1 MSAPLATMRPGSRRR
16 ALRWAGWY
24 AAAVLWGAMAVAQ
37 TPGTPAPERDIG
49 QWLQRMHEA
58 ARGRAFIGTFVV
70 SAGGDQ
76 LSSARI
82 WHVCDGRQQV
92 ERVEALTG
100 PPRST
105 YRRDDQVLTFY
116 PESRLVRSA
125 KHEALGG
132 FPMLIRP
139 GQGRI
144 PDYYRAERVGEQR
157 VAGYDADLVEI
168 RPLDGLRFGYRVWS
182 EKRTGL
188 PVKMQTLDASGRVLE
203 QAAFSELQ
211 IDAPVKLDKLARAMV
226 PAPGWRV
233 EAVQTIKTTAEAEGW
248 TLRAPVAGFQPVSCQ
263 RRPGGDRQADTLQ
276 WTFSD
281 GLALV
286 SLFVETYDPRLH
298 GAEGSLVLGATH
310 TLRQR
315 LDLHGRP
322 WWITAVGEV
331 PMPTLKTFVDALER
345 LR

>member
-1 MSAPLATMRPGSRRR
+1 M
-16 ALRWAGWY
+16 
-24 AAAVLWGAMAVAQ
+24 AAAQ
-37 TPGTPAPERDIG
+37 TPAAPTSERDIG
-49 QWLQRMHEA
+49 QWLQRMHDA

-76 LSSARI
+76 LSTARI
-82 WHVCDGRQQV
+82 WHVCDGKQQI

-100 PPRST
+100 APRST

-116 PESRLVRSA
+116 PESRVVRSA
-125 KHEALGG
+125 RHEALGG
-132 FPMLIRP
+132 FPMLLRP
-139 GQGRI
+139 GEGKI
-144 PDYYRAERVGEQR
+144 PEHYRAERVAAQR
-157 VAGYDADLVEI
+157 VAGYEADVVEI

-188 PVKMQTLDASGRVLE
+188 PMKLQTLDAAGRVLE

-211 IDAPVKLDKLARAMV
+211 LDAPVKFDKLARAMV

-233 EAVQTIKTTAEAEGW
+233 ESVQAIKTTAEAEGW
-248 TLRAPVAGFQPVSCQ
+248 TLRVPVSGFLPVNCQ
-263 RRPGGDRQADTLQ
+263 RRPGAEGQSDTVQ

-286 SLFVETYDPRLH
+286 SLFVESYDPRRH
-298 GAEGSLVLGATH
+298 AAEGGVALGATH
-310 TLRQR
+310 TLRMR
-315 LDLHGRP
+315 LDLRGRP
-322 WWITAVGEV
+322 WWVTAVGEV
-331 PMPTLKTFVDALER
+331 PMPTLKAFVDALDR